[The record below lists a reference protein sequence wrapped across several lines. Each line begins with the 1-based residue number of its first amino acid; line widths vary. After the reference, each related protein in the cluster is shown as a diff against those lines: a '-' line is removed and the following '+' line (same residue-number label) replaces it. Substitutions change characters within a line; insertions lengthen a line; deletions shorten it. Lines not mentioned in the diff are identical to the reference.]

1 MENYSF
7 KTVAFGGFDKQDV
20 VRYLE
25 QAAEKNAALQ
35 RAHEEESEKL
45 RGELEELR
53 EQEPGF
59 RKNSQWLQYAC
70 EEDAFNSL
78 EDFLNGTITG
88 GAFDREKQIEAFC
101 GITANYDGTSGE
113 KIYEFVRNKLR
124 RRQEELT

>member
-53 EQEPGF
+53 ALLDQ
-59 RKNSQWLQYAC
+59 
-70 EEDAFNSL
+70 
-78 EDFLNGTITG
+78 LNGG
-88 GAFDREKQIEAFC
+88 HG
-101 GITANYDGTSGE
+101 
-113 KIYEFVRNKLR
+113 
-124 RRQEELT
+124 